1 MKYCFVLFSMLI
13 LGSCQPQPTK
23 DSRFELGWYGAMRS
37 IMHEGGLSGQVGVAD
52 LLAKPHVYALGAMEN
67 LKGELLIWDGK
78 PVIAQVKDSTLLL
91 SQDRSGKAAL
101 AVYASVPHWGKVI
114 PIPYNVRTYEELEN
128 FIKVAAR
135 KEQLDT
141 EQPFPF
147 LIEAKVNKLDYHII
161 DWPESDT
168 VHTHEKHRQSGMQGA
183 LSSTP
188 VKILGFYSA
197 HHHGVFTHH
206 STNMHLHFMG
216 VEAPIAGHVD
226 SLILEKGMGGLFF
239 PEGE

>member
-1 MKYCFVLFSMLI
+1 MRFSLFIVLAFVFW
-13 LGSCQPQPTK
+13 SCQPPPAAEGHF
-23 DSRFELGWYGAMRS
+23 DLGWYGALRS
-37 IMHEGGLSGQVGVAD
+37 IMHEGDLSGQVGVED
-52 LLAKPHVYALGAMEN
+52 LLARPHVYALGAMEG
-67 LKGELLIWDGK
+67 LKGELLIWDGS
-78 PVIAQVKDSTLLL
+78 PILAQVRDSSLLL
-91 SQDRSGKAAL
+91 AQDRNGKAAL

-114 PIPYNVRTYEELEN
+114 PIPYNVSTYKELEN

-135 KEQLDT
+135 KEQLDV

-147 LIEAKVNKLDYHII
+147 LIEVTVNKLNYHII
-161 DWPESDT
+161 DWPEGDT
-168 VHTHEKHRQSGMQGA
+168 VHTHEKHLQAGMQGA

-206 STNMHLHFMG
+206 STNMHLHFMA

-226 SLILEKGMGGLFF
+226 SLILEKGMGGLFL